1 MRDFLRSITPGIV
14 LNWVRKAKKEKRRQL
29 LKSAQKNGDILT
41 KSAIISDLKA
51 LGLQAGDTVLVHASM
66 GNIGFLE
73 EGPKTVVDALLEVV
87 GPAGNLVMPTSPVAK
102 LQYDY
107 MGENPVFDVRNTPSA
122 MGSISEYFRVLPGV
136 ERSMHPTEPLSA
148 IGPQAHWLTK
158 DHFGELTPYTQN
170 SPFYRVAEL
179 DGKILLL
186 GVTVWVST
194 SLHVLEDAVPDFTFP
209 IYHDTI
215 FEAHIVDA
223 ADQPHTMKTKVHNP
237 VMSNRR
243 KCGGLQS
250 VFDRHG
256 ITTHG
261 NVGKAAS
268 QVLSAKGKLRVMV
281 EEYCKNGVTMYTP
294 EGIPDWQPLK
304 TPALWPKE

>member
-1 MRDFLRSITPGIV
+1 MRDFLRSITPEI
-14 LNWVRKAKKEKRRQL
+14 LLAWVRKSKREKRRRL
-29 LKSAQKNGDILT
+29 LKKAHRNGEILT
-41 KSAIISDLKA
+41 KAALMADLKA
-51 LGLQAGDTVLVHASM
+51 LGLQEGDTVLVHASM

-73 EGPKTVVDALLEVV
+73 EGAKTVVDALLEVV
-87 GPAGNLVMPTSPVAK
+87 GPKGNLVMPTSPVAK

-107 MGENPVFDVRNTPSA
+107 IRENPVFDVRKTPSA
-122 MGSISEYFRVLPGV
+122 MGSISEYFRVLPGAV
-136 ERSMHPTEPLSA
+136 RSMHPTEPLSA

-170 SPFYRVAEL
+170 SPFFRVAEN

-186 GVTVWVST
+186 GVSVWVST
-194 SLHVLEDAVPDFTFP
+194 SLHVLEDAIPDFIFP

-215 FEAHIVDA
+215 FDTQVLDVAG
-223 ADQPHTMKTKVHNP
+223 QPCTMQTKVHNP
-237 VMSNRR
+237 AMSNRR

-250 VFDRHG
+250 VFDSHG

-281 EEYCKNGVTMYTP
+281 EEYCENGVTMYTP
-294 EGIPDWQPLK
+294 EGIADWQPLK
-304 TPALWPKE
+304 TPELWPTK